1 MNIIS
6 QDKWD
11 QMMWLLDQG
20 ETQREIARRVGVNRE
35 TVLLAARACG
45 DARTISQAMVR
56 YHARRREV
64 VADPSPPLRPK
75 PTETE

>member
-11 QMMWLLDQG
+11 LMMWLLDQA

-35 TVLLAARACG
+35 TVMLAARACG
-45 DARTISQAMVR
+45 DTRTISQAMVR

-64 VADPSPPLRPK
+64 VTKDPKPLRPRSE
-75 PTETE
+75 P